1 MDEVLLRQLVRQMK
15 VLNIWITVFGTL
27 ILAALLICLYMVF
40 KVVTFVQ
47 DTSNKLNSI
56 QENTQNT
63 LNVQKQ
69 LCSSDNISGF
79 LKDRSDYCKQQ

>member
-1 MDEVLLRQLVRQMK
+1 MDEALLKQLVRQMK
-15 VLNIWITVFGTL
+15 ILNLWISVFGTL
-27 ILAALLICLYMVF
+27 ILTALIICIYFVF

-69 LCSSDNISGF
+69 LCGSDAIGGF
-79 LKDRSDYCKQQ
+79 LNNRSDYCK

>member
-1 MDEVLLRQLVRQMK
+1 MDEVLLKQLVRQMK
-15 VLNIWITVFGTL
+15 ILNIWISVFGTL
-27 ILAALLICLYMVF
+27 ILVAMIICLYLVF
-40 KVVTFVQ
+40 RVVTFVQ

-69 LCSSDNISGF
+69 LCSSDNISDF
-79 LKDRSDYCKQQ
+79 LKNRSDYCQ

>member
-15 VLNIWITVFGTL
+15 ILNIWITVFGTL
-27 ILAALLICLYMVF
+27 ILVALIICLYLVF
-40 KVVTFVQ
+40 RVVTFVQ

-79 LKDRSDYCKQQ
+79 LKGRSDYCQ